1 MLEQMSEAS
10 SSNAFIGRADMV
22 PEVHRNDRRGAI
34 LGKCDE
40 EPVFQAKCLDRYTHY
55 RKLTEMDRQS
65 NPVPDAPSTPGPAV
79 LTTIASALGAAL
91 LLLGILVGLV
101 WIFQERIAF
110 QPPTPPRTMPAASD
124 DVRLD
129 SYLAADGQRL
139 ISFVVGSSPTAKGLL
154 LCFHGNADLAG
165 NAIEWARR
173 VSHATSFTVM
183 LAEYRG
189 YMNLG
194 GRPTYLTSQ
203 IDSEAAFTHARDS
216 LHFAPERIALYGHS
230 LGTAVATELATR
242 HTPLSLVLESP
253 FTSAHD
259 MARIVAWRGIEIF
272 WDLITRFHFD
282 TLTAVSSIDAPV
294 WVAHG
299 TRDRVIP
306 PAMGKQVFAAA
317 KVKGQLLIVPDAAHN
332 DVADVGGVEYWRWI
346 EASLSK

>member
-1 MLEQMSEAS
+1 
-10 SSNAFIGRADMV
+10 
-22 PEVHRNDRRGAI
+22 
-34 LGKCDE
+34 
-40 EPVFQAKCLDRYTHY
+40 
-55 RKLTEMDRQS
+55 
-65 NPVPDAPSTPGPAV
+65 

-110 QPPTPPRTMPAASD
+110 QPPTPPRTMPVASD

-306 PAMGKQVFAAA
+306 LAMGKQVFAAA

>member
-1 MLEQMSEAS
+1 
-10 SSNAFIGRADMV
+10 
-22 PEVHRNDRRGAI
+22 
-34 LGKCDE
+34 
-40 EPVFQAKCLDRYTHY
+40 
-55 RKLTEMDRQS
+55 
-65 NPVPDAPSTPGPAV
+65 V
-79 LTTIASALGAAL
+79 LTIIASALGAVL
-91 LLLGILVGLV
+91 LILGILIGLV

-110 QPPTPPRTMPAASD
+110 QPPPPPRTMPAASD

-129 SYLAADGQRL
+129 SYVAADGQRL
-139 ISFVVGSSPTAKGLL
+139 IGFVVGSSPTAKGLL

-165 NAIEWARR
+165 NAIEWARK
-173 VSHATSFTVM
+173 VSHLTGFTVM

-216 LHFAPERIALYGHS
+216 LHFALDRIALYGHS
-230 LGTAVATELATR
+230 LGTAVATELAAR

-272 WDLITRFHFD
+272 WGLIARFHFD
-282 TLTAVSSIDAPV
+282 TLTAVASINAPV

-299 TRDRVIP
+299 TNDRLIP
-306 PAMGKQVFAAA
+306 PAMGKQIFAAA
-317 KVKGQLLIVPDAAHN
+317 KVKGQLLLVPNAAHN
-332 DVADVGGVEYWRWI
+332 DVADVGGIEYWRWI
-346 EASLSK
+346 KAALSS